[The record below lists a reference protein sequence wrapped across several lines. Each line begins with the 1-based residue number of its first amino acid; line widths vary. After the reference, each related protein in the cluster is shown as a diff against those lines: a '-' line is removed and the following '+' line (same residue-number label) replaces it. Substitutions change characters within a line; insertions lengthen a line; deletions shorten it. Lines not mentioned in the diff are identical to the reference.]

1 MTSDGSSSDFAEPLR
16 VLFAIGSLEQ
26 GGAELRL
33 VELLNRLDRRRFA
46 PALYLMEKRGGLLSR
61 LPPGIP
67 IAAFHPAGHKPA
79 LPWRAL
85 GFFAPETARMFHLR
99 SVARRCQAQVIVGWV
114 LQSAYEALDA
124 ARVLNV
130 PLVAS
135 TVVTPDADLRTA
147 FPGRS
152 DARSRAERTMRQAAA
167 VVTNSRDLA
176 SQVREFYRLP
186 DDHLTAIPNLRD
198 FAELDRQ
205 ARETVV
211 PRATTAPRIVSIGRL
226 QPQKGLL
233 VLLAALRELHRNT
246 SLRPEVWIVGEGPQ
260 RAELERTIQ
269 DAGLSA
275 SVRLLGSLANPFPT
289 LRSADL
295 FVLASHFE
303 GMPNVLLEALAL
315 GVPVV
320 ATDCPTGPREL
331 LEDGRW
337 GRLVPLNDPFA
348 LAQGIAAT
356 LADLPTARA
365 QAAAAAP
372 VIRERH
378 DIRTGSSR
386 WEELLLRVAESRRG
400 GSLGK
405 TGTMR

>member
-1 MTSDGSSSDFAEPLR
+1 VEPLR
-16 VLFAIGSLEQ
+16 VLFAVGSLEL
-26 GGAELRL
+26 GGAERRL

-46 PALYLMEKRGGLLSR
+46 PALSLMEERGGLLSR
-61 LPPGIP
+61 VPREIP
-67 IAAFHPAGHKPA
+67 IAAFHSAGHKPA

-85 GFFAPETARMFHLR
+85 GFFAPEMARTLHLR
-99 SVARRCQAQVIVGWV
+99 SVARRFQTQVIVGWM

-186 DDHLTAIPNLRD
+186 DDHVTAIPNLRD
-198 FAELDRQ
+198 FDELDRQ
-205 ARETVV
+205 ARETLV
-211 PRATTAPRIVSIGRL
+211 PRSTTAPRIVSIGRL
-226 QPQKGLL
+226 QPQKGFL
-233 VLLAALRELHRNT
+233 VLIAALKELHRAT
-246 SLRPEVWIVGEGPQ
+246 AQRPEVWIVGEGAQ
-260 RAELERTIQ
+260 RAELQRAIQ
-269 DAGLSA
+269 DAGLTA

-289 LRSADL
+289 LLSADL
-295 FVLASHFE
+295 FVLPSLFE
-303 GMPNVLLEALAL
+303 GMPNVLIEALAL

-331 LEDGRW
+331 LEGGRW
-337 GRLVPLNDPFA
+337 GRLVPMNDPFA
-348 LAQGIAAT
+348 LAREIAAT
-356 LADLPTARA
+356 LSDLPAARS

-378 DIRTGSSR
+378 DIRTGITR
-386 WEELLLRVAESRRG
+386 WEELLLRVASSRRG
-400 GSLGK
+400 GSLGN
-405 TGTMR
+405 TEAMR